1 MLYAMG
7 KRDQAIVNVL
17 LNRTGLVDV
26 GTDLSSYREFTVGLT
41 PEMRGIALDEVKKV
55 GSFAYPSLC
64 HTTRYSPPCR
74 LHLFTCHSGS
84 HGTQLICTARTVCGG
99 GEECAVCC

>member
-1 MLYAMG
+1 MG
-7 KRDQAIVNVL
+7 NQAIVNVL

-55 GSFAYPSLC
+55 
-64 HTTRYSPPCR
+64 YSHP
-74 LHLFTCHSGS
+74 
-84 HGTQLICTARTVCGG
+84 
-99 GEECAVCC
+99 